1 LQLYDHWRSGNECR
15 YLQFMLREHD
25 ELMKDYRQK
34 AATLKA
40 DGSLRHYAWEVAL
53 RSTESWSL
61 FAGARRVKPSLQKST

>member
-1 LQLYDHWRSGNECR
+1 
-15 YLQFMLREHD
+15 MLREHD